1 MDKHYVYVHVDKE
14 TQTPFYIGIGHGR
27 RAYSKNRSY
36 YWKRFVDGYVKEYD
50 VNFAAENID
59 EETAREI
66 ENLLI
71 SYFGL
76 IHTGNGL
83 LVNWT
88 PGGLAEGVYIKITLD
103 ENKFLNSQLT
113 EYGNELL
120 SKRKIDHLLIELG
133 GNDGLRGFPP
143 KLIKNNLLQ
152 IIDIAHKENI
162 PVTMFNILIPPN
174 YGPRYNKMFSAVFKE
189 VSEIKEVSL
198 LPFFMESIAIDK
210 DLMQADGIHPN
221 EKAQKYIV
229 EIVEKQL
236 DTLLGIKA
244 QSRE

>member
-1 MDKHYVYVHVDKE
+1 LPCGLGLKKPASAKTSILLLGDSLSASLGMKQSLGWVHLLNQQLAITNKPYTIINASISGE
-14 TQTPFYIGIGHGR
+14 TTGGALSRLTGI
-27 RAYSKNRSY
+27 
-36 YWKRFVDGYVKEYD
+36 
-50 VNFAAENID
+50 
-59 EETAREI
+59 
-66 ENLLI
+66 
-71 SYFGL
+71 
-76 IHTGNGL
+76 
-83 LVNWT
+83 
-88 PGGLAEGVYIKITLD
+88 
-103 ENKFLNSQLT
+103 
-113 EYGNELL
+113 L

-174 YGPRYNKMFSAVFKE
+174 YGPRYNKMFSTVFKE

-229 EIVEKQL
+229 EIVGKQL
-236 DTLLGIKA
+236 NTLLGVKA
-244 QSRE
+244 QSIE